1 MNNKILLIGL
11 ALIVQN
17 ISFDASAF
25 SNPDI
30 ELDQDSKTL
39 NQATEQQE
47 ATTRKSLE
55 FDQGADFYKLKTG
68 FDNGLSDINDRE
80 RRFNKLKA
88 NLQRRLDLQNEE
100 TAKTVAGEESYFRD
114 SIIDQELTDRA
125 KIDAAL
131 KNAYVAERIYLQKNA
146 PDKKP
151 EFSTEDFNNIS
162 RSNSQSSF
170 NSSNSSAGSEGKGR
184 KRQQPRYMQLT
195 ESRSGQGKPE
205 ESNVINLGRRSQKKQ
220 NKLN

>member
-30 ELDQDSKTL
+30 ELDEDSKTL

-68 FDNGLSDINDRE
+68 FDKGLSDINDKE
-80 RRFNKLKA
+80 RRLKA
-88 NLQRRLDLQNEE
+88 LKESLQRRLDLQNKE

-114 SIIDQELTDRA
+114 SIIDQELDRM
-125 KIDAAL
+125 KIVADRE
-131 KNAYVAERIYLQKNA
+131 NAYVAQRIYLQRNA
-146 PDKKP
+146 PDKKS

-170 NSSNSSAGSEGKGR
+170 NSSNSSAGSDGKGR